1 MHIFLIKVNAEIH
14 NPLKKIH
21 TLILKIMDCSNLE
34 HLFGLTTIFIDSKDV
49 FTPPLLLGA
58 FKQAA
63 ASSARTAQ
71 KSIL

>member
-1 MHIFLIKVNAEIH
+1 
-14 NPLKKIH
+14 
-21 TLILKIMDCSNLE
+21 MDCSNLE
-34 HLFGLTTIFIDSKDV
+34 RLFGLTTIFIDSKDV
-49 FTPPLLLGA
+49 FTPPLLLGT

>member
-1 MHIFLIKVNAEIH
+1 
-14 NPLKKIH
+14 
-21 TLILKIMDCSNLE
+21 MDCSNLE